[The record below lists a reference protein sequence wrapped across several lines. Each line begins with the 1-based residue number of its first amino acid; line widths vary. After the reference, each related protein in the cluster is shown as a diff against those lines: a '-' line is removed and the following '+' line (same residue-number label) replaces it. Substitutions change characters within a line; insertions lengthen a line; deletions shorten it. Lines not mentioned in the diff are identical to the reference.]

1 MSTAS
6 ITTDI
11 NIGPFKIPSNGQN
24 MIMNNYAQ
32 RNNLVVELAIP
43 EPLMS
48 NALATVQWLH
58 NERKLSKIILSSIH
72 QLPTKQ
78 DRIDE
83 LLKNMEDVEFHFALE
98 GISGKGKGFLLETIK
113 EAKMFM
119 NAQTIDSTKTTW
131 SNLYEMMTKNN
142 KQL

>member
-1 MSTAS
+1 MSTAT

-24 MIMNNYAQ
+24 MIMNNYAE
-32 RNNLVVELAIP
+32 RNNLVVEVIIP

-48 NALATVQWLH
+48 NALATAQWLH
-58 NERKLSKIILSSIH
+58 KEKKLTKVIMCSIH

-78 DRIDE
+78 DRIDQ
-83 LLKNMEDVEFHFALE
+83 LINNMEDVEFHFALE
-98 GISGKGKGFLLETIK
+98 GICGKGRNFLLECIK

-119 NAQTIDSTKTTW
+119 NAKTIDSTKTTW
-131 SNLYEMMTKNN
+131 LELFKL
-142 KQL
+142 KQEIGTR

>member
-1 MSTAS
+1 MTTAI

-11 NIGPFKIPSNGQN
+11 NIGPFRIPSNGQS
-24 MIMNNYAQ
+24 MIMNNYAE

-43 EPLMS
+43 EPMMS
-48 NALATVQWLH
+48 NVLATVQWLH
-58 NERKLSKIILSSIH
+58 KERKLSKVILSSIH
-72 QLPTKQ
+72 QLPIKQ
-78 DRIDE
+78 DRIEE

-98 GISGKGKGFLLETIK
+98 GISGKGRGFLLETIK

-142 KQL
+142 K